1 MRKRKKRVKE
11 EDGINCED
19 CERRFHSG
27 CQNESSKEELWRKI
41 EDVLPDPN
49 PPIAPLEKSQNSD
62 ELDQR
67 LNDDGNFDE
76 GDEATAR
83 AMGIQDDVWLVMLR
97 SSKEEL
103 WRKIEDV
110 LPDPNPPI
118 APLEKSQN
126 SDKLDQHIVN
136 DHGNLDEGDEATA
149 HVMDI
154 HDEFYQ
160 VMPRLA
166 QQQ

>member
-27 CQNESSKEELWRKI
+27 CQNE
-41 EDVLPDPN
+41 
-49 PPIAPLEKSQNSD
+49 
-62 ELDQR
+62 
-67 LNDDGNFDE
+67 
-76 GDEATAR
+76 
-83 AMGIQDDVWLVMLR
+83 

-160 VMPRLA
+160 VMPRCVDQIISKNFKLFDLLA
-166 QQQ
+166 GGSGFVTEVCL